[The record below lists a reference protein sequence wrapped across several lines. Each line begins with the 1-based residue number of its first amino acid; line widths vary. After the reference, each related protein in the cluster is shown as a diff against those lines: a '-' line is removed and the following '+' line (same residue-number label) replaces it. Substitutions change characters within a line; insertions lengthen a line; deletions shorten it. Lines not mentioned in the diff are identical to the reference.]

1 MMQQNAYIAGVG
13 MTTFS
18 KHQDRTLKSLTQE
31 AVGLALQD
39 AGLEAKEL
47 EAAYFGTA
55 ATAVTVGQ
63 VMIPG
68 QVALREM
75 GIGRIPVINV
85 ENACASAATAF
96 QQACTM
102 VTAGV
107 YDVVLAIGSEKL
119 YCEDKQKTFSV
130 FAGAVDF
137 EGFEEVSK
145 ELYGRIKAAGVDV
158 DEAGAGSKRSL
169 FMDVYAA
176 MAVEHMRDYG
186 TTRED
191 FAAVS
196 AKTSFHGSLN
206 PKAQFQE
213 VLSVE
218 DVLNAR
224 EISYPLTLA
233 MCSPI
238 GDGSAAAVIVSEKIA
253 KRLGLANMVAVK
265 SSVLRSGW
273 DIGEN
278 EPSVTEV
285 VAKEAYEEAGVGPDD
300 VDVIELHD
308 ASSPAELMYYESLGL
323 CPKGEGARFIT
334 EGHSRLGGSTPVNPS
349 GGLLRKGH
357 PVGATGLAQ
366 ITELADQLRGRA
378 GMRQVEGARIG
389 LAENGG
395 GFIRSDAAAMV
406 ITVLEK

>member
-1 MMQQNAYIAGVG
+1 MQQNAYIAGVG
-13 MTTFS
+13 MTPFG

-31 AVGLALQD
+31 AVAAALQD
-39 AGLEAKEL
+39 AGMEAKEL

-63 VMIPG
+63 VMVPG

-75 GIGRIPVINV
+75 GIGRIPVVNV

-102 VTAGV
+102 VTAGL

-119 YCEDKQKTFSV
+119 YCEDREKTFSV
-130 FAGAVDF
+130 FTGAVDF
-137 EGFEEVSK
+137 ESFDEVSDA
-145 ELYGRIKAAGVDV
+145 LYKRIEAAGIET
-158 DEAGAGSKRSL
+158 EAAGGNRSL
-169 FMDVYAA
+169 FMDIYAA
-176 MAVEHMRDYG
+176 WALGHMREYG

-206 PKAQFQE
+206 PKAQFRE
-213 VLSVE
+213 ELSVE
-218 DVLNAR
+218 QVLGAR

-253 KRLGLANMVAVK
+253 KRLGMNDMVRVRT
-265 SSVLRSGW
+265 SVLRSGW

-278 EPSVTEV
+278 EPGVTEV
-285 VAKEAYEEAGVGPDD
+285 VAKEAYEEAGIGPEDL
-300 VDVIELHD
+300 DVIELHD

-323 CPKGEGARFIT
+323 CPKGEGARFIN
-334 EGHSRLGGSTPVNPS
+334 EGHSRLGGKTPVNPS

-366 ITELADQLRGRA
+366 IAELTDQLRGRA
-378 GMRQVEGARIG
+378 GKRQVSGARVA

-395 GFIRSDAAAMV
+395 GYIGSDAAAMV
-406 ITVLEK
+406 ISVLEK

>member
-1 MMQQNAYIAGVG
+1 MQQNAYIAGVG
-13 MTTFS
+13 MTPFG

-31 AVGLALQD
+31 AVAAALQD
-39 AGLEAKEL
+39 AGVDAKQL

-63 VMIPG
+63 VMVPG

-75 GIGRIPVINV
+75 GIGRIPVVNV

-102 VTAGV
+102 VTAGL

-119 YCEDKQKTFSV
+119 YCEDREKTFSV
-130 FAGAVDF
+130 FTGAVDF
-137 EGFEEVSK
+137 ESFDEVSDA
-145 ELYGRIKAAGVDV
+145 LYERIEAAGIHT
-158 DEAGAGSKRSL
+158 EAAGGNRSL
-169 FMDVYAA
+169 FMDIYAA
-176 MAVEHMRDYG
+176 WALGHMREYG

-206 PKAQFQE
+206 PKAQFREELTVEQ
-213 VLSVE
+213 VLG
-218 DVLNAR
+218 AR

-238 GDGSAAAVIVSEKIA
+238 GDGSAAAVIVSEKVA
-253 KRLGLANMVAVK
+253 QRLGMNDMVKVRT
-265 SSVLRSGW
+265 SVLRSGW

-278 EPSVTEV
+278 EPGVTEV
-285 VAKEAYEEAGVGPDD
+285 VAKEAYEEAGIGPEDL
-300 VDVIELHD
+300 DVIELHD

-323 CPKGEGARFIT
+323 CPKGEGARFIN
-334 EGHSRLGGSTPVNPS
+334 EGHSRLGGKTPVNPS

-366 ITELADQLRGRA
+366 IAELTDQLRGRA
-378 GMRQVEGARIG
+378 GKRQVSGARIA

-395 GFIRSDAAAMV
+395 GYIGSDAAAMV
-406 ITVLEK
+406 ISVLEK